1 MKLAFNQITTLANG
15 DYMQNNKHNI
25 EITALYD
32 DSNRIVK
39 ISEALNVRI
48 IYIRKIKSVLNILSG
63 VTDYLKAVRLSS
75 LASLTFNILAFLLCF
90 FLVISLVVAL
100 DVNHTFIRGPQW

>member
-1 MKLAFNQITTLANG
+1 
-15 DYMQNNKHNI
+15 MQNNKHNI
-25 EITALYD
+25 EITALYN

-39 ISEALNVRI
+39 VSESKKDRI
-48 IYIRKIKSVLNILSG
+48 IYIRIIKSVLNILYG
-63 VTDYLKAVRLSS
+63 VSDYLKSVRLSS
-75 LASLTFNILAFLLCF
+75 LASLTLNILAFLLCF